1 VNTFCPRLFSAI
13 RLPDGVLA
21 SRTIVTPLIRTIDRH
36 RANADPLDYK
46 LWPHDRRRLIDDL
59 WALALAHLSTQ
70 PRYGSLVNDNA
81 ALSGRNLEPWR
92 AILAVAKWL
101 QDNGVKGLWD
111 RMHDLSQKYQQE
123 RPEMESSDLT
133 ALVIR
138 ALCHCA
144 ITAMSAVDIV
154 TPSKFW
160 ILKTEDIMAA
170 AKTIVQESE
179 LDLDSEKVT
188 SRRVGRVLGQM
199 RLTKEPRPGG
209 KGSRLWHVSLAD
221 LHRWTTLYSI
231 PSRFG

>member
-1 VNTFCPRLFSAI
+1 VVAELAYLGQVILAGGTFASLRDLADYGACLAFDDAENLSDPKRTDPDKRALLLAGNRRGNTVPLKEPGPDRTWRTRHVNTFCPRLFSAI

-101 QDNGVKGLWD
+101 
-111 RMHDLSQKYQQE
+111 
-123 RPEMESSDLT
+123 
-133 ALVIR
+133 
-138 ALCHCA
+138 
-144 ITAMSAVDIV
+144 
-154 TPSKFW
+154 
-160 ILKTEDIMAA
+160 
-170 AKTIVQESE
+170 
-179 LDLDSEKVT
+179 
-188 SRRVGRVLGQM
+188 
-199 RLTKEPRPGG
+199 
-209 KGSRLWHVSLAD
+209 
-221 LHRWTTLYSI
+221 
-231 PSRFG
+231 